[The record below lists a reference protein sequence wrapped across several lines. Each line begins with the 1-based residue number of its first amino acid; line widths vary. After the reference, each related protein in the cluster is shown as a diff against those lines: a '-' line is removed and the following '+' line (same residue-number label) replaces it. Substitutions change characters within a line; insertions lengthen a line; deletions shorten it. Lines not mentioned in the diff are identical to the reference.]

1 MKQMAMRT
9 KIMAIVGSTLV
20 AVLALSGVAWAAT
33 DTTPPGTVIT
43 SGPTGTVSSTS
54 ASFSFSG
61 LDNVTS
67 AANLKF
73 ECSLDGAAFTS
84 CTSPKALSGLSEG
97 QHTFSVRAIDSATNV
112 DLTPATRTWTVSTTT
127 GGTSSLVVTT
137 TVPTNG
143 ATEIA
148 PSADIMAYFNH
159 DMNASSIT
167 SNTFKIRVQGTTN
180 WLGGTTYSVD
190 NTISPPSANGSSES
204 VVTLHPNGNLTYNKT
219 YEVRIVGGRSGVK
232 DVNGNILKK
241 TISWTF
247 TTGGTDTTPPDTII
261 DSGPT
266 GTVSSTSASFSFSGS
281 DDVTSAANLKFE
293 CSLDGAAFTSCT
305 SSKSYSGLSEGQHT
319 FSVRAIDSANNVDPT
334 PATRTWTVDTIAPTV
349 NVSPADTATGVA
361 RDTNV
366 TATFS
371 EALDKGS
378 VEAAGTFTLKQGTS
392 SVPAAVTYDPATKV
406 ATLDPSSALTSNTT
420 YTATIS
426 TAAKDLAGNALGQE
440 KTWSFTT
447 GSAPYDVTATPNPL
461 NLSPTDPLFCS
472 PRQENL
478 TVTNNDPGDVTFD
491 EVTITGPDATYF
503 SSNSQFALAG
513 PSSFTVLSGNHF
525 FDPVTFRPGSTP
537 TDLHRPYSATL
548 TYKDSTGA
556 TIGNSIE
563 LRATTACITVG

>member
-127 GGTSSLVVTT
+127 GGT
-137 TVPTNG
+137 
-143 ATEIA
+143 
-148 PSADIMAYFNH
+148 
-159 DMNASSIT
+159 
-167 SNTFKIRVQGTTN
+167 
-180 WLGGTTYSVD
+180 
-190 NTISPPSANGSSES
+190 
-204 VVTLHPNGNLTYNKT
+204 
-219 YEVRIVGGRSGVK
+219 
-232 DVNGNILKK
+232 
-241 TISWTF
+241 
-247 TTGGTDTTPPDTII
+247 DTTPPDTTI

-556 TIGNSIE
+556 TIGNSVQ
-563 LRATTACITVG
+563 LTATTACLVFP